1 MSTKNLL
8 SILTSFTA
16 CSLTVHTA
24 LGYAADPGA
33 RQRRSGVIGRSGT
46 RQTLRYTTNVQ
57 ATLLPNTL
65 ASQILTQGLKF
76 GDLTEQLDFLGTV
89 WQLRHATLVRTD
101 FAHDALRQQSN
112 DEPGR
117 VSALIIRRFALAR

>member
-46 RQTLRYTTNVQ
+46 RQKLKYTTDIQ

-65 ASQILTQGLKF
+65 ACRS
-76 GDLTEQLDFLGTV
+76 
-89 WQLRHATLVRTD
+89 LRKVSSLV
-101 FAHDALRQQSN
+101 
-112 DEPGR
+112 
-117 VSALIIRRFALAR
+117 I